1 MQINIDKTHWYDRI
15 WAALIFF
22 TRLPFWRLHQPP
34 KECYQTVVEHWPLA
48 GWITGGT
55 MAATLYF
62 GSWYLPYAIAVLL
75 AIVVRLLVT
84 GALHEDGLADFLDG
98 FGGGGSNRERILAI
112 MKDSHIGTY
121 GVIGLI
127 FYELLLAT
135 VLLSMTPELAALT
148 ILAADPYSKMV
159 TSQLITMMPYA
170 RSEEEAK
177 NKTVYRKISWQAG
190 VGLAI
195 QGLLPMAAYIW
206 YTGMRWDLIIF
217 IPALV
222 MYFLY
227 LLIWRKIHGYT
238 GDCCGAVCLLVELT
252 KAEELALS
260 LSDNPVYLATAH
272 IWDDEFRERVRKHQ
286 ERRGPQWTNIEEE
299 INISNHDVT
308 GRVVVIDCITLW
320 LTNIFYQSD
329 SNVDKSLETAKKEFD
344 AFTKYDATYIFVTNE
359 IGLGGVS
366 TNQLQRKFTDLQGWM
381 NQYVAQAADEVIL
394 MVSGIPVKIK

>member
-1 MQINIDKTHWYDRI
+1 MQINIDQTHWYDRI

-34 KECYQTVVEHWPLA
+34 KECYKTVVEHWPMA
-48 GWITGGT
+48 GWITGSA

-62 GSWYLPYAIAVLL
+62 GSWYLPYTIAVLL
-75 AIVVRLLVT
+75 AIVVRLLIT

-98 FGGGGSNRERILAI
+98 FGGGGSNRERILSI

-135 VLLSMTPELAALT
+135 ALLSMTPELAALT

-159 TSQLITMMPYA
+159 TSQLVMMMPYA
-170 RSEEEAK
+170 RNEEEAK
-177 NKTVYRKISWQAG
+177 NKTVYRKMSWLAG
-190 VGLAI
+190 VSLAI

-206 YTGMRWDLIIF
+206 YTGIRWDLVIF

-238 GDCCGAVCLLVELT
+238 GDCCGAVCLLVEL
-252 KAEELALS
+252 S
-260 LSDNPVYLATAH
+260 IY
-272 IWDDEFRERVRKHQ
+272 I
-286 ERRGPQWTNIEEE
+286 
-299 INISNHDVT
+299 
-308 GRVVVIDCITLW
+308 VVCA
-320 LTNIFYQSD
+320 S
-329 SNVDKSLETAKKEFD
+329 
-344 AFTKYDATYIFVTNE
+344 
-359 IGLGGVS
+359 
-366 TNQLQRKFTDLQGWM
+366 
-381 NQYVAQAADEVIL
+381 
-394 MVSGIPVKIK
+394 